1 MQIKK
6 QRFAGIA
13 ELQSYNHRMI
23 GQIREQMAFHKQ
35 RGIEDKHVQ
44 LSYKSKEQMDFEA
57 EFHQKQ
63 SKEATMQNNLQN
75 QQRIVELTQKLEQM
89 DKIERQAD
97 KQWVNQV

>member
-1 MQIKK
+1 
-6 QRFAGIA
+6 
-13 ELQSYNHRMI
+13 
-23 GQIREQMAFHKQ
+23 
-35 RGIEDKHVQ
+35 
-44 LSYKSKEQMDFEA
+44 MDFEA

-63 SKEATMQNNLQN
+63 SKEAIMQNNLQN